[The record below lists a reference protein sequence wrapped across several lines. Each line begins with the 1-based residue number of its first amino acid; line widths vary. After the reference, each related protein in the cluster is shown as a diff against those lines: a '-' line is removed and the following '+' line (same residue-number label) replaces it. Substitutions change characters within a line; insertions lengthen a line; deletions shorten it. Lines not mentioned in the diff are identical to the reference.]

1 MQNRKSVARK
11 RRKIRRKRINKMYQE
26 RGEDTKTEEDED
38 ESSIQIHEDED
49 KSSIQINDN
58 EDNESKENYIAEN
71 FELLNIKTFG
81 PILNLKF
88 KEKLPGLIKI
98 IPNELKFRKERDIYS
113 MIWILYDICKN
124 YFNSSLKK
132 YFEYIPTKDLDV
144 MFKQVFIFMHSEK
157 LIEGDILSYLLKE
170 NLIDFDNI
178 NKNFKCHF

>member
-11 RRKIRRKRINKMYQE
+11 RRKIRRKRINKKYQE
-26 RGEDTKTEEDED
+26 IEDDAKTEEDED
-38 ESSIQIHEDED
+38 EEE
-49 KSSIQINDN
+49 SSIQINDN
-58 EDNESKENYIAEN
+58 EDNQSKENYIAEN
-71 FELLNIKTFG
+71 FEILNIETFG
-81 PILNLKF
+81 PILNIEF
-88 KEKLPGLIKI
+88 KKWIPGFINLLPS
-98 IPNELKFRKERDIYS
+98 ELRFRKERDIYS

-178 NKNFKCHF
+178 NKNFKCDF